1 MNEKSGAAR
10 IVEAMVSAALLN
22 CKCGSR
28 NSLVEKVKEI
38 TGNKFDVSVISG
50 PKDMTDKSGAPFV
63 VSLLIGDT
71 HVFIVFTINAD
82 FFIKKIE
89 VEESELL

>member
-38 TGNKFDVSVISG
+38 TGNRFDVSAISG

-89 VEESELL
+89 VEESELM